1 MHKLW
6 LLAGCAGSALC
17 LAPPALAEVPGVA
30 ALIEQG
36 RYWQGKGRQD
46 LANQAF
52 RRALALDPANAAA
65 RQGLSG
71 PARKAAPAK
80 PTPAPKPAAQPVS
93 RPEPTRG
100 ATPAPAPTRA
110 AQPAPVA
117 QRGGAARAA
126 GFDALEAGRLAE
138 AERDFQRA
146 IAANSRDADAQGGL
160 GLVRLRQGNFAE
172 ARSRLE
178 QASSLG
184 NANQWRE
191 ALASARFY
199 AGLDDARMAL
209 AQNRLPEAQRIAED
223 LMRSGYADR
232 GPAVELLAT
241 IYERQ
246 GRYADAADLYRQA
259 KDGAGV
265 AGGRGDVRLAA
276 RAARAKAMAAAA
288 SGDEMAAEQA
298 FHSGLL
304 LDQKDPWIRLEFAR
318 YLLARGR
325 APEVESLLSS
335 LSGSSDPDWLYAA
348 ALLNGEMGRSGAAE
362 TLINRIPDGQRTDQ
376 MRNFA
381 VGLKVDAAVERA
393 RALGGQGRQ
402 GEGLAAIRQLAATPG
417 IGAARQAS
425 LADALY
431 ELGDREG
438 AAALAQQAMGGEI
451 SDPAAYEPIVRVLAK
466 TGRDAFAMAAM
477 QRAGELAGPTAQ
489 GQQTMARLNGIM
501 AASQADRLRLAG
513 QNAAAFDQLQ
523 AAWNAAPGDSEVL
536 AALAR
541 LYQSGG
547 MPAQAAQTYQMVL
560 AQTPNDKG
568 ALMGLIETAG
578 AAGDRDLAR
587 RTIDRAIAQSP
598 DDYEIYIAAAR
609 MERARGD
616 EGAAV
621 RYLKRAEALY
631 TRRGAPGMALSS
643 ANPFAATQMG
653 DNPFRNQAASVAQ
666 APMANPFALR
676 GGTRLPA
683 TSAPIAQ
690 DGGYPMSP
698 QPGYGGPGPG
708 GAIPA
713 YGAPAGTSTGGS
725 VFAPPPPSA
734 MSYGGQSYAMQDD
747 APVGDPVLGR
757 IQSEINE
764 LRRDSGPRADLK
776 TGYRERSGEIGLS
789 ALKELSGTAE
799 VSTSLGNGRISGKA
813 QAVVLDAGR
822 PSGSGLARFGRN
834 ATREAEGIV
843 AEEPS
848 DLVQAQTQHAAG
860 VAVSVAYETPLLKV
874 ELGTTPLGFE
884 DTEVTWQAAVTP
896 RFSPHAT
903 GRAWFERK
911 PVTDSIVAYAGTQE
925 PVAVA
930 EGRDPV
936 TGLRWGQVM
945 RTGGGVSFSYDRDNA
960 GVYGDFS
967 YNRYAGLNVRNNRS
981 FQVNVGGY
989 LPFMRGPRSS
999 LVGGINVNYQ
1009 NFANNQNFF
1018 TYGHGGYFSPQSF
1031 FSVAL
1036 PVRYSYTDERMEIRA
1051 NVAPG
1056 YQSYSQDQ
1064 AAIYPTEPG
1073 AQAALDALKAQN
1085 SDVRSYYDSLS
1096 QTGFALSAD
1105 GSFYYRV
1112 SPRTRVGG
1120 EIGINTFGNY
1130 DEFKSV
1136 IGIRQSLGSGQ

>member
-1 MHKLW
+1 MRKLW
-6 LLAGCAGSALC
+6 LLAGCAGSALT
-17 LAPPALAEVPGVA
+17 LASPALAEVPGVA
-30 ALIEQG
+30 ALVQQG

-71 PARKAAPAK
+71 PPRRAAPAK
-80 PTPAPKPAAQPVS
+80 PTPAAQPPQ
-93 RPEPTRG
+93 RPESART
-100 ATPAPAPTRA
+100 AAPAPARTPTQATAPRP
-110 AQPAPVA
+110 AQPASNP
-117 QRGGAARAA
+117 RGGAARAA

-146 IAANSRDADAQGGL
+146 IAANARDADAQGGL

-184 NANQWRE
+184 NASQWRE

-199 AGLDDARMAL
+199 AGLGDARAAL
-209 AQNRLPEAQRIAED
+209 TQNRLPEAQRIAEE

-232 GPAVELLAT
+232 EPAVELLAN

-259 KDGAGV
+259 KEGAGG
-265 AGGRGDVRLAA
+265 ARGDSRLAA
-276 RAARAKAMAAAA
+276 RAARARAMAAAS

-335 LSGSSDPDWLYAA
+335 LSGSSDPDWLYAG
-348 ALLNGEMGRSGAAE
+348 ALLNAEMGRSSAAE
-362 TLINRIPDGQRTDQ
+362 TLINRIPDGQRTEQ

-402 GEGLAAIRQLAATPG
+402 GEGLAAIRQLAMTPG
-417 IGAARQAS
+417 LGAARQAS

-438 AAALAQQAMGGEI
+438 AAALAQQAMAGEI

-466 TGRDAFAMAAM
+466 TGRDAFAMAAI
-477 QRAGELAGPTAQ
+477 QRASELAGPTAE
-489 GQQTMARLNGIM
+489 GQRTMARMNGIM

-513 QNAAAFDQLQ
+513 QNAAAFEQLQ
-523 AAWNAAPGDSEVL
+523 SAWNAAPGDREVL
-536 AALAR
+536 GALAR

-547 MPAQAAQTYQMVL
+547 MPAQAAQAYQMVL

-587 RTIDRAIAQSP
+587 RTIDRALQVAP
-598 DDYEIYIAAAR
+598 DDHEIYMAAAR

-616 EGAAV
+616 EGAAL

-631 TRRGAPGMALSS
+631 ARRSGPGMTLTS
-643 ANPFAATQMG
+643 ANPFGAQSMG
-653 DNPFRNQAASVAQ
+653 NNPFRNQQAVAAQ

-676 GGTRLPA
+676 GGARLPA

-690 DGGYPMSP
+690 DGGYPAP
-698 QPGYGGPGPG
+698 TQPYPAYGAPMG
-708 GAIPA
+708 GAMPS
-713 YGAPAGTSTGGS
+713 YGAPAGTGTGAGI
-725 VFAPPPPSA
+725 APPPPA
-734 MSYGGQSYAMQDD
+734 YGGTGYEGQSYTAQGG

-757 IQSEINE
+757 IQSEIAE
-764 LRRDSGPRADLK
+764 LRQESGPRAELR
-776 TGYRERSGEIGLS
+776 TGYRERSGETGLS

-799 VSTSLGNGRISGKA
+799 VSTGLGNGRISGKA
-813 QAVVLDAGR
+813 QAVVLDSGR
-822 PSGSGLARFGRN
+822 PTGSGLARFGRN
-834 ATREAEGIV
+834 ATPEAEGIV
-843 AEEPS
+843 AEQPS
-848 DLVQAQTQHAAG
+848 DLVEAKTQHAAG
-860 VAVSVAYETPLLKV
+860 VAVSLAYETPLLKA

-903 GRAWFERK
+903 GRAWVERK
-911 PVTDSIVAYAGTQE
+911 PVTDSVLAYAGT
-925 PVAVA
+925 
-930 EGRDPV
+930 RDPV
-936 TGLRWGQVM
+936 TGARWGQVM
-945 RTGGGVSFSYDRDNA
+945 RTGGGVSFSYDRDGA

-967 YNRYAGLNVRNNRS
+967 YNRYAGVNVRDNRS

-989 LPFMRGPRSS
+989 LPFVRGPRSS

-1009 NFANNQNFF
+1009 NFANNQNYF

-1051 NVAPG
+1051 SVAPG
-1056 YQSYSQDQ
+1056 YQSYNQDQ
-1064 AAIYPTEPG
+1064 VSIYPTDPG

-1120 EIGINTFGNY
+1120 EVGINTFGNY

-1136 IGIRQSLGSGQ
+1136 IGIKQSLGSGL